1 MSDTIPARPRSRG
14 ALLSIG
20 ALLAAA
26 ALAIGVNLLAD
37 RYLARAR
44 IDLTEQRLYTLSEG
58 TRQVVSTLRDPITLR
73 LFYSRRLGAAAPV
86 FGAYSDRV
94 REMLREY
101 VSLSSGKIR
110 LEILDPEP
118 FSETEDRAL
127 ALGLQGVPLDN
138 AGEQVYFGLAG
149 SNLLDDERTVPF
161 FQPDRERFLEYDLTR
176 LVHELSN
183 PTRPVLGVLSSLPL
197 NGDPRAMMMRV
208 PGAGQPFQVMTQLRQ
223 FFTVRDIPADA
234 QAIPSDIQVLMVAH
248 AQNLPETTLY
258 AIDQFVMRGG
268 KLLALTDPHSESQ
281 ATRPDPTGRPPAN
294 TSSELDRLL
303 NAWGI
308 DAPSD
313 KVVVDQRGAWRVR
326 SGPGDRVQGVDYLAW
341 FSAQADSLNRTDVA
355 SAELSQVTVAS
366 AGEIRLREGARVEM
380 TPLITASPQSALI
393 DAARVRQAPDPAR
406 ILSEFRPDNATHV
419 ILARIR
425 GALTSA
431 FPAGPPALPEGVER
445 ASGLPA
451 HLNASNGPVN
461 LVVGNDTDLLEDR
474 FWVRVQDFFG
484 QQVATPTSDNG
495 ALLTNLAD
503 TLAGGDSLI
512 SLRSRGESLRPF
524 TLVESMRADAEARY
538 RQTERGLTERLQA
551 TERRLRELRQGPGA
565 AQGGSAGGA
574 QAVITPEQ
582 RAEIEVARTEIV
594 RTRQELRGVQREL
607 RQGIEGLETWLRILN
622 IALVP
627 ALITIFAIGLALL
640 RSRRRAEARG

>member
-1 MSDTIPARPRSRG
+1 MLPKPRSRG
-14 ALLSIG
+14 TWISIG
-20 ALLAAA
+20 VLLAVV
-26 ALAIGVNLLAD
+26 ALAIGLNVLAD
-37 RYLARAR
+37 RFLSRAR

-58 TRQVVSTLRDPITLR
+58 TRHEIASLRDPITLR
-73 LFYSRRLGAAAPV
+73 LFYSRRLGAAVPV
-86 FGAYSDRV
+86 FGAYADRV

-101 VSLSSGKIR
+101 VSLSDGKIR

-127 ALGLQGVPLDN
+127 AYGLQGVPLDN

-149 SNLLDDERTVPF
+149 VNLLDDERTIPF

-223 FFTVRDIPADA
+223 FFTVKDVAVDA
-234 QAIPSDIQVLMVAH
+234 QSIPSDVQVLLVAH
-248 AQNLPETTLY
+248 AQNLPDPTLY

-281 ATRPDPTGRPPAN
+281 AARPDPAGRPPAS
-294 TSSELDRLL
+294 TSSNLDRLF

-308 DAPSD
+308 EAPSD
-313 KVVVDQRGAWRVR
+313 RVVVDQRGAWRVR
-326 SGPGDRVQGVDYLAW
+326 AGPSDRVQGVDYLAW
-341 FSAQADSLNRTDVA
+341 FSAQGDSLNRTDVA
-355 SAELSQVTVAS
+355 SAELSQVTFAS
-366 AGEIRLREGARVEM
+366 AGELRKREGAAIEL
-380 TPLITASPQSALI
+380 TPLLTSSPQSALI
-393 DAARVRQAPDPAR
+393 DAVRVRETPDPAR
-406 ILSEFRPDNATHV
+406 ILAEFKADDLRHV
-419 ILARIR
+419 LLARVR
-425 GALTSA
+425 GVLNTA
-431 FPAGPPALPEGVER
+431 FPEGPPALPEGAQR
-445 ASGLPA
+445 ADGLPA
-451 HLNASNGPVN
+451 HMAATNGPAN
-461 LVVGNDTDLLEDR
+461 LVIGNDADILEDR
-474 FWVRVQDFFG
+474 FWVRMQDFFG

-495 ALLTNLAD
+495 ALVTNLAD

-524 TLVESMRADAEARY
+524 TLVDSMRSDAEARY

-551 TERRLRELRQGPGA
+551 TERRLRELRQGPGGNN
-565 AQGGSAGGA
+565 AQT
-574 QAVITPEQ
+574 VITPEQ
-582 RAEIEVARTEIV
+582 RAEIDAARTEIV
-594 RTRQELRGVQREL
+594 RTRQQLRSVQREL

-627 ALITIFAIGLALL
+627 ALITAFAIGLAVL
-640 RSRRRAEARG
+640 RSRRRAAARG